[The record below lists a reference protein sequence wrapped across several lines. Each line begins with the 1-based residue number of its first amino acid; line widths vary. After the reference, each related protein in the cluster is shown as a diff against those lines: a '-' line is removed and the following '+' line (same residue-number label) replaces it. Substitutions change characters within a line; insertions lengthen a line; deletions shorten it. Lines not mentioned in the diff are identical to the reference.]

1 MPHNLKQPTNHENC
15 DLPGNAAGVAAGLG
29 TVENQ
34 SKINVLQWIDK
45 LVSRYAP
52 KALKVEDHLGQT
64 IPGRYENILV
74 GECSTIIAKLNGLTQ
89 WMVETS
95 TAGLSL
101 LASFGFEKK
110 SP

>member
-1 MPHNLKQPTNHENC
+1 M
-15 DLPGNAAGVAAGLG
+15 AAGLG

-101 LASFGFEKK
+101 LAKKK
-110 SP
+110 SLITLSVMIVLPTGIIAFLGL

>member
-1 MPHNLKQPTNHENC
+1 M
-15 DLPGNAAGVAAGLG
+15 AAGLG

-101 LASFGFEKK
+101 LASFGFGKKK
-110 SP
+110 SLITLSVMIVLPTGIIAFLGL